1 MLIAAAYS
9 RVTRRQ
15 GAAADVCARH
25 PWECQANFAGQGIVV
40 GTKREPQPMAYKGE
54 APDA

>member
-1 MLIAAAYS
+1 MLIAAAHS

-15 GAAADVCARH
+15 GATGAVRARH
-25 PWECQANFAGQGIVV
+25 RWECQANFAGQGIVV
-40 GTKREPQPMAYKGE
+40 GTKREPQPMDYKGE

>member
-1 MLIAAAYS
+1 M
-9 RVTRRQ
+9 
-15 GAAADVCARH
+15 GDVCARH

-40 GTKREPQPMAYKGE
+40 GTKREPQPTAYKGK

>member
-15 GAAADVCARH
+15 GATGDVCARH
-25 PWECQANFAGQGIVV
+25 PWECQANFDEQGIVV

>member
-15 GAAADVCARH
+15 GVTGVVCARH
-25 PWECQANFAGQGIVV
+25 SWECQANFAGHGIVM